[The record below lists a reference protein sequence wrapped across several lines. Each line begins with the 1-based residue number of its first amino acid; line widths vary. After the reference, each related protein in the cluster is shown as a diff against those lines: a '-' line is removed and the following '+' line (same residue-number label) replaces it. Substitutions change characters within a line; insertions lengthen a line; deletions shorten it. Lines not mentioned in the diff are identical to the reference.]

1 MGVVRAEQQPRLLLV
16 ADESTQILQ
25 KVPALQADA
34 HIGYQTVNGLAV
46 FLRQRQ
52 RLFHNGLLRI
62 HLNDNAV
69 RVPENLV
76 PVFFQNIQDGGQV
89 RTLGNGGNHISVV
102 VEDRQP
108 SAHTVGNLTH
118 IIRIDLVVF

>member
-1 MGVVRAEQQPRLLLV
+1 MGVVRAEQQSRLLLV
-16 ADESTQILQ
+16 ADESAQILQ
-25 KVPALQADA
+25 KIPALQADA

-69 RVPENLV
+69 RVPKNLI
-76 PVFFQNIQDGGQV
+76 PLFFQNIQDG
-89 RTLGNGGNHISVV
+89 R
-102 VEDRQP
+102 
-108 SAHTVGNLTH
+108 
-118 IIRIDLVVF
+118 